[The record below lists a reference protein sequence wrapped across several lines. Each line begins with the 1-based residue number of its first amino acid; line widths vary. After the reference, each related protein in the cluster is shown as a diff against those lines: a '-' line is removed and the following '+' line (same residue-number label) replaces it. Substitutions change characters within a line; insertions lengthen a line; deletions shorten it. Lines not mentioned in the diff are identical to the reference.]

1 MIASFQSGVSSTI
14 SVVRPEEFSTETA
27 RTLESV
33 RMSAIS
39 AIHGIIS
46 SLWAG
51 MFVVEPLGKTGIH
64 HHGDQD
70 TVVYLLEGE
79 ALVRWGQSGEYSAI
93 VKTGDLLHVPCWL
106 PHQEL
111 NPSSQ
116 KSFRW
121 VVVRSSPDRLL

>member
-1 MIASFQSGVSSTI
+1 MIASSQSGLSPTI

-27 RTLESV
+27 QTSESV

-39 AIHGIIS
+39 AMHGIVS

-51 MFVVEPLGKTGIH
+51 MFVVEPLGKTGVH

-70 TVVYLLEGE
+70 TVVYVLEGE
-79 ALVRWGQSGEYSAI
+79 AHVRWGQSGEYSAI
-93 VKTGDLLHVPCWL
+93 VKVGDFLHVPCWL

-111 NPSSQ
+111 TTRPINHFVGLSYEAA
-116 KSFRW
+116 
-121 VVVRSSPDRLL
+121 RSRLL